1 MHVMTCHFCCP
12 LHEHPFSQYHF
23 TGLPMLASASGS
35 QREESMAI
43 FRRGESRTEFAN
55 LYTRSFQ
62 EPFSPYMK
70 LFWEEST
77 P

>member
-1 MHVMTCHFCCP
+1 
-12 LHEHPFSQYHF
+12 
-23 TGLPMLASASGS
+23 
-35 QREESMAI
+35 MAI

-70 LFWEEST
+70 FFWEEEVPLRLPQSIANISYLLVLRELGQT
-77 P
+77 HLQVSNKLQGS